1 MSGVYKIVWLR
12 GCYGLEPEA
21 FVLTVGSGT
30 WRSTGKCRYRFM
42 YKHGICL
49 SGFLHWINYSRTMI
63 CTFDL
68 ESEDFQELPLPPGWD
83 LESLKKSGLDF
94 RVLRGCLSVTVRSM
108 ERMSIW
114 VMKEYGVKE
123 SWSLE
128 FSIVDIVYTSYVLKF
143 GDGQL
148 LLLHGGKLLAY
159 ACGSKGFVDVEF
171 DAIRHLR
178 DECVHI
184 PSFASPKIILSGVR
198 PGAPDREY

>member
-1 MSGVYKIVWLR
+1 MDWNRRHL
-12 GCYGLEPEA
+12 
-21 FVLTVGSGT
+21 FLTVGSGT

-63 CTFDL
+63 CAFDL

-128 FSIVDIVYTSYVLKF
+128 FNIVDIVYTSYVLKF

-148 LLLHGGKLLAY
+148 VLLHGGKLLAY
-159 ACGSKGFVDVEF
+159 ARGSKGFVDVEF
-171 DAIRHLR
+171 DGIRHLR

-184 PSFASPKIILSGVR
+184 PSFASPKNILSGVR
-198 PGAPDREY
+198 PRAPDREY